1 MTKTIKKLDYKIPE
15 TLRGL
20 VIKTKYL
27 GATDYKQ
34 ARIKA
39 THLRDD
45 GVLYSKTTDKNFD
58 LEPAENALIAAQ
70 NLVESWPLKEY
81 NPNMKIVSMGWDH
94 ANYYFVVI

>member
-1 MTKTIKKLDYKIPE
+1 MTKTKNKIPE
-15 TLRGL
+15 ALRGL

-27 GATDYKQ
+27 GATTSNQ
-34 ARIKA
+34 ASIKA
-39 THLRDD
+39 THLRDS
-45 GVLYSKTTDKNFD
+45 GITYSKTTDKNFD

-70 NLVESWPLKEY
+70 NLVDSWPLKEY

>member
-1 MTKTIKKLDYKIPE
+1 MKNITIPE
-15 TLRGL
+15 SLRGL

-27 GATDYKQ
+27 GATDYKD

-45 GVLYSKTTDKNFD
+45 GVTYSKTISKKYD
-58 LEPAENALIAAQ
+58 LEPSENAFNAAQ
-70 NLVESWPLKEY
+70 SLIDSWPLKEY

>member
-1 MTKTIKKLDYKIPE
+1 MKNITIPE
-15 TLRGL
+15 SLRGL

-27 GATDYKQ
+27 GATDYKG

-39 THLRDD
+39 THLREN
-45 GVLYSKTTDKNFD
+45 GVTYSKTISKDYD
-58 LEPAENALIAAQ
+58 LEPSENAFNAAKSLID
-70 NLVESWPLKEY
+70 SWPLKEY

>member
-1 MTKTIKKLDYKIPE
+1 MIKIPE
-15 TLRGL
+15 SLRGL

-27 GATDYKQ
+27 GATDYKG

-39 THLRDD
+39 THLRES
-45 GVLYSKTTDKNFD
+45 GVTYSKTISKNQD
-58 LEPAENALIAAQ
+58 LEPADNALRAAQ
-70 NLVESWPLKEY
+70 SLIDSWPLAEY

>member
-1 MTKTIKKLDYKIPE
+1 MTKTVNKIPE
-15 TLRGL
+15 ALRGL

-27 GATDYKQ
+27 GAQ

-81 NPNMKIVSMGWDH
+81 NPNMKIVSMGWDY

>member
-1 MTKTIKKLDYKIPE
+1 MKNITIPE
-15 TLRGL
+15 SLRGL

-27 GATDYKQ
+27 GATDYKG

-39 THLRDD
+39 THLRED
-45 GVLYSKTTDKNFD
+45 GVTYSKSISKDYD
-58 LEPAENALIAAQ
+58 LEPSENAFNAAQ
-70 NLVESWPLKEY
+70 SLIDSWPLKEY

>member
-1 MTKTIKKLDYKIPE
+1 MKNITIPE
-15 TLRGL
+15 SLRGL

-27 GATDYKQ
+27 GATDYKD

-45 GVLYSKTTDKNFD
+45 GVTYSKTISKKYD
-58 LEPAENALIAAQ
+58 LEPSENAFNAAQ
-70 NLVESWPLKEY
+70 SLIDSWPLKEY

-94 ANYYFVVI
+94 SNYYFVVI